1 VMDDWLKSI
10 WGLRIVLWEMSE
22 EIN

>member
-10 WGLRIVLWEMSE
+10 WGLRIVLWEMRE